1 MDNNRSF
8 DHEAYVQPYRD
19 HIKYLSDQLDALRL
33 ERSNERFER
42 IRRDLLIIKW
52 GQLVTIVGVLW
63 PDLPVLIF

>member
-8 DHEAYVQPYRD
+8 DHEAYAQPYRN
-19 HIKYLSDQLDALRL
+19 HIKYFSDQLDALRL